1 MQNAPQNAV
10 QPSGRK
16 LKQAAFI
23 TAAIAAALHVTVVMP
38 SEYGIDYTGVGG
50 VLGLTKQGEI
60 KQQLAG
66 EAAADAALNAG
77 SGAAAGSIDAEALAR
92 IEARLQRIEQALI
105 NIPYNGT
112 AQEVA
117 PQEPATGA
125 APETAP
131 VVPEAAPVA
140 ALETPVEPAPAVSG
154 EMRTDTFEATL
165 APNQGVE
172 VKLVVKKGDKIEFN
186 WASEG
191 GVINYDYHGRAA
203 DGSDEKSFEIE
214 RGVSSKEGTIEAPFD
229 GQVGWFFRNR
239 GAEPVKVQ
247 LNTSGNYSELKQTM

>member
-1 MQNAPQNAV
+1 
-10 QPSGRK
+10 
-16 LKQAAFI
+16 
-23 TAAIAAALHVTVVMP
+23 
-38 SEYGIDYTGVGG
+38 TGVGG
-50 VLGLTKQGEI
+50 ILGLTKQGEI

-66 EAAADAALNAG
+66 EAAADAALNSG
-77 SGAAAGSIDAEALAR
+77 SGAAVGSVDTEALAR
-92 IEARLQRIEQALI
+92 IEGRLQRIEQALI
-105 NIPYNGT
+105 NIPYSGT

-117 PQEPATGA
+117 PQQPAPVA
-125 APETAP
+125 APEAAP
-131 VVPEAAPVA
+131 VVPEAPPVA
-140 ALETPVEPAPAVSG
+140 AVAPSEPADEAPAVSG
-154 EMRTDTFEATL
+154 EIRTDTFEATL

-172 VKLVVKKGDKIEFN
+172 VKLIVKKGDKIEFN